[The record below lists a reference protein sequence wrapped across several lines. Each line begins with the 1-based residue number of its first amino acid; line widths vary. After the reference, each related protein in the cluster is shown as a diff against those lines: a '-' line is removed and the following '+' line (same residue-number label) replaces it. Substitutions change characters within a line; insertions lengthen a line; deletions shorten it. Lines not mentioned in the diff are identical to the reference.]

1 MVDME
6 SPLTKIEMY
15 QKEVVND
22 LKINDM
28 TLSDKS
34 FEIPQKKH
42 YWVTKLILE
51 KQELM
56 KLERNKK
63 QLEKEVMKMQKDEL
77 PVTLSK
83 QSMRGAVYNTQ
94 TMQTITQQIDDQKL
108 LVEYL
113 EKVEKIFSFI
123 TNDVKN
129 IVEVKQME
137 LM

>member
-1 MVDME
+1 ME

-42 YWVTKLILE
+42 YWVTKLIIE

-94 TMQTITQQIDDQKL
+94 TMQTITQQIDEQKL

>member
-1 MVDME
+1 ME
-6 SPLTKIEMY
+6 SPLTKIEIY

-42 YWVTKLILE
+42 YWVTKLIIE

-63 QLEKEVMKMQKDEL
+63 QLEK
-77 PVTLSK
+77 
-83 QSMRGAVYNTQ
+83 
-94 TMQTITQQIDDQKL
+94 
-108 LVEYL
+108 
-113 EKVEKIFSFI
+113 
-123 TNDVKN
+123 
-129 IVEVKQME
+129 
-137 LM
+137 

>member
-94 TMQTITQQIDDQKL
+94 TMQSITQQIDDQKL

>member
-94 TMQTITQQIDDQKL
+94 TMQTITQQIDEQKL

>member
-42 YWVTKLILE
+42 YWVTKLIIE

-94 TMQTITQQIDDQKL
+94 TMQTITQQIDEQKL

>member
-1 MVDME
+1 ME
-6 SPLTKIEMY
+6 SPLTKIEIY
-15 QKEVVND
+15 QKEVIND

-77 PVTLSK
+77 PVILSK

-94 TMQTITQQIDDQKL
+94 TMQAITQQIDDQKL

>member
-1 MVDME
+1 ME

-63 QLEKEVMKMQKDEL
+63 QLEKEIMKMQKDEL

-94 TMQTITQQIDDQKL
+94 TMQTITQQIDEQKL

>member
-1 MVDME
+1 ME

-15 QKEVVND
+15 QKEVIND

-42 YWVTKLILE
+42 YWVTKLIIE

-94 TMQTITQQIDDQKL
+94 TMQTITQQIDEQKL

>member
-1 MVDME
+1 ME
-6 SPLTKIEMY
+6 SPLSKIEIY

-94 TMQTITQQIDDQKL
+94 TMQTITQQIDEQKL